1 MPHPEWAL
9 KHRTKGTELRNI
21 GGRFY
26 LYRVSSKWNKERKV
40 TQKITHEMIGRIT
53 EEDGLIPKGTRKLKE
68 EKPTFSPE
76 ALANIS
82 TRESGASS
90 YLTGISEDVIS
101 GLRKHF
107 PESYREIFAL
117 ALGRLLHQAPLKNMG
132 FLYESSMLSEQYK
145 DLDLSK
151 NRLTH
156 FMKEL
161 GSDRTAIADFMQG
174 FVQGT
179 SNIVF
184 DTTHSISKSEKM
196 QLNQVGYNSTG
207 SYEPQVNLFYMFAT
221 EQQMPAYYRIFP
233 GNISGMK
240 ALKLTIK
247 EAGIKDACMVGDKG
261 FSSDE
266 NMSLFDEEDIQYVL
280 PLKRNSRFVNYERLA
295 TREYEKAFDGHFM
308 HHDRPIFYY
317 KYIHKEEKNGEVKER
332 SVVVFQD
339 PRLRNEEEASYL
351 RRAESESPDYTMDGF
366 KEKQIAFGTM
376 AMIYS
381 LKSSEIDKDGNPIEV
396 SAQKI
401 YEKYKSRMEVETVF
415 DTYKNLLQA
424 DRSYMQSDEAFEAW
438 VFLNHIAIM
447 LYYKIFNV
455 IKSKNKLGKISP
467 KDLLMRLMRVTKIRI
482 GTEWISAEVP
492 RSSQT
497 IFKELG
503 IAVT

>member
-1 MPHPEWAL
+1 
-9 KHRTKGTELRNI
+9 LRNI

-26 LYRVSSKWNKERKV
+26 LYRVSSKWNKEKKV
-40 TQKITHEMIGRIT
+40 TQKITHELIGRIT
-53 EEDGLIPKGTRKLKE
+53 EEDGLIPKGTKKHKE
-68 EKPTFSPE
+68 EKSTFSI
-76 ALANIS
+76 ASLAKIS
-82 TRESGASS
+82 TRESGASN
-90 YLTGISEDVIS
+90 YLTSIS
-101 GLRKHF
+101 GDILSGLCKHF
-107 PESYREIFAL
+107 PDHFREIYAL
-117 ALGRLLHQAPLKNMG
+117 ALGRLLHQSPLKNMS
-132 FLYESSMLSEQYK
+132 FLYESSMLSEQFK
-145 DLDLSK
+145 DLDLTK
-151 NRLTH
+151 NNLTT
-156 FMKEL
+156 FMREL
-161 GSDRTAIADFMQG
+161 GSDRTAIADFMQD

-179 SNIVF
+179 NNIVF
-184 DTTHSISKSEKM
+184 DTTHSISQSGKM

-261 FSSDE
+261 FSSDD
-266 NMSLFDEEDIQYVL
+266 NMNMFDEEDLQYVL
-280 PLKRNSRFVNYERLA
+280 PLKRNSRFVRYDRLT
-295 TREYEKAFDGHFM
+295 TREYDQAFDGHFM
-308 HHDRPIFYY
+308 HHNRPIFYY
-317 KYIHKEEKNGEVKER
+317 KYIYSEKKNEQIKER
-332 SVVVFQD
+332 NIVVFHD

-351 RRAESESPDYTMDGF
+351 RRTENENPDYTMDGF

-381 LKSSEIDKDGNPIEV
+381 LKSTEIDKDGNPVEV

-455 IKSKNKLGKISP
+455 IKDKNKLGKLSP
-467 KDLLMRLMRVTKIRI
+467 KDLLMRLTRVTKIRI
-482 GTEWISAEVP
+482 GAEWVTAEVP
-492 RSSQT
+492 RSSQI

-503 IAVT
+503 ITVT